1 MVHHEEQN
9 CMLQVAHYVGIL
21 GCCWTCMQYDV
32 LCISYRSSPSQDRWC
47 RPEVQAA
54 GAFAVLRMS
63 KNSGRAAFC
72 SFCIAL
78 ALVVPIKGWQA
89 LPSSPEPVSWCL
101 EALVLSRSCM
111 WVCTALFS
119 PRCSGSCLAA
129 GVTLC
134 PAPCRP

>member
-1 MVHHEEQN
+1 MEGVFDADQVQEAPQLPEAVQKEREERERELQAHP
-9 CMLQVAHYVGIL
+9 LQVGLSVVSGVV
-21 GCCWTCMQYDV
+21 CWGF
-32 LCISYRSSPSQDRWC
+32 
-47 RPEVQAA
+47 PE
-54 GAFAVLRMS
+54 
-63 KNSGRAAFC
+63 GRAAFC

-89 LPSSPEPVSWCL
+89 LPSSPAPASWCL

-111 WVCTALFS
+111 WACTALFS

-134 PAPCRP
+134 PGPCRP